1 MILMEITNLKESGH
15 VGERVEV
22 QWLMRLAGVLI
33 SGSASIC
40 LSPDWWNAAVILV
53 FWHHS
58 PRAKG
63 PHLAVHLHPN
73 ESGKDLMGETFGRRL
88 FSLDHHS
95 HSH

>member
-1 MILMEITNLKESGH
+1 VEITNPKESGH

-22 QWLMRLAGVLI
+22 QWLMRLAGVLL
-33 SGSASIC
+33 SCSASTC

-58 PRAKG
+58 SRVKG
-63 PHLAVHLHPN
+63 PHPAVHLHPN
-73 ESGKDLMGETFGRRL
+73 NESDKDLMGETLGQRL